1 MKRILR
7 TVFEKKSSIKKALP
21 ILLLIL
27 TASLITVA
35 AVYFKQVPYLVFP
48 LYISLVVGMLQAKA
62 SRYAHLVGSLNS
74 VLYAA
79 TFLYLGLYA
88 SMCSALFMSFPLQL
102 ATFIRWSKNA
112 DGSSTRF
119 KKLTPMQWGIMA
131 ISFVISFIALNMIM
145 KALGSN
151 YVLLDNSH
159 AIIGFFATVLSLFA
173 FREYSY
179 LMLGSGTLTVWLYW
193 EMIAQNPAQTTHLIY
208 AIYTMI
214 CIVRQF
220 FSVRRIYQKQQGES
234 VYQKS

>member
-1 MKRILR
+1 MR

-131 ISFVISFIALNMIM
+131 ISFVISFIALNIIM

-214 CIVRQF
+214 CIIRQF
-220 FSVRRIYQKQQGES
+220 FSVRRIYQKQQKNKK
-234 VYQKS
+234 QI